1 VSQQGWEGGGTKSTG
16 ARAVGVHRGVG
27 TASAACGH
35 RGARGRA
42 WAGAYGEAT
51 WTLTLGP

>member
-1 VSQQGWEGGGTKSTG
+1 MG
-16 ARAVGVHRGVG
+16 ARAVGVNRGVG
-27 TASAACGH
+27 MASAACGH

-42 WAGAYGEAT
+42 WTGAYGEAM